1 MGNSEE
7 ALAKTSTESKTGGLV
22 QAALDPEA
30 VQKQVQQI
38 QGLMDKVM
46 TEGEHYDNPSWASS
60 PILKKAGAEKISFA
74 FRLNAEF
81 DIEIDNLSERRSD
94 LPPGHRE
101 YHATCRIHSRNGEY
115 LGMGKGS
122 CSTAE
127 PKYRYRKSDRLTDF
141 APPSEFWNSYEDS
154 MANADF
160 SILRDKLMEEGEDFP
175 PDADIGVS
183 KDDETGNWHISIE
196 GRVENPELEAQYNT
210 CLKMAQKRAYVGTVQ
225 QVTAA
230 SDIFTQDLDDPD
242 LAKQVREEKGA
253 GSQSRSQ
260 GSQSTEGQRGANP
273 QAGGRSRQQQQQK
286 RQRKPSG
293 GNAPQ
298 EKVTKY
304 GVDLV
309 PGNAKHVDTA
319 LESLRSRP
327 GNVSFEAAADQIRDH
342 YGSAPE
348 PLQEAIGYMIADEKP
363 DEPQNGGFENE
374 GQDLEIG
381 EGSTESS
388 DAPHPDDNDA
398 PTVTLPEDLSFREK
412 LVSAGVVNT
421 AEVEQLWDNG
431 ALSDSIPGVG
441 PKRAKKIAE
450 ELGFTGQSEAEDTG
464 GGDEPGG
471 SADGE
476 AGGDAWEEGDP
487 QDEFEEDPPF

>member
-1 MGNSEE
+1 MENTEE
-7 ALAKTSTESKTGGLV
+7 ALAKTDTRPKTGGLV

-30 VQKQVQQI
+30 VQQQVQQI

-46 TEGEHYDNPSWASS
+46 TEGEHYDDPKWASS

-81 DIEIDNLSERRSD
+81 DVEVERLSEHRDD

-101 YHATCRIHSRNGEY
+101 YWATCRIHSRTGEY
-115 LGMGKGS
+115 LGMAKGS

-127 PKYRYRKSDRLTDF
+127 PKYRYRKSDKLTDF

-183 KDDETGNWHISIE
+183 KDDTTGNWYISIE

-210 CLKMAQKRAYVGTVQ
+210 CLKMAQKRAYVGAIQ

-242 LAKQVREEKGA
+242 PAKQVREEKDA

-260 GSQSTEGQRGANP
+260 GSQSKQGRRGGNA
-273 QAGGRSRQQQQQK
+273 QARGRSRQQPQNRPQGGT
-286 RQRKPSG
+286 SG
-293 GNAPQ
+293 GNASR
-298 EKVTKY
+298 EKVNKY
-304 GVDLV
+304 GVDLK
-309 PGNAKHVDTA
+309 PANAKHVDTA
-319 LESLRSRP
+319 RESLRSRP
-327 GNVSFEAAADQIRDH
+327 NNVSFDAAAEQIQDH
-342 YGSAPE
+342 YASAPE
-348 PLQEAIGYMIADEKP
+348 PLKEAIGYMIVDEKP
-363 DEPQNGGFENE
+363 EEPQSGGGFENQE
-374 GQDLEIG
+374 QDLEIEG
-381 EGSTESS
+381 EPSEQS
-388 DAPHPDDNDA
+388 DAPHPEENDA
-398 PTVTLPEDLSFREK
+398 VTVTLPEDLSFREK

-421 AEVEQLWDNG
+421 AEVEQLWDDG
-431 ALSDSIPGVG
+431 TLSDSVPGVG

-450 ELGFTGQSEAEDTG
+450 ELGFTGQSEAENVEPDE
-464 GGDEPGG
+464 GGDT
-471 SADGE
+471 
-476 AGGDAWEEGDP
+476 WEEGDP